1 MVYEI
6 EFNREQDKD
15 DSILSELG
23 ELKTCELSSWYEVEI
38 DSHDDM
44 EKLWYRVNE
53 LKGDKFESFSMII
66 SYDPPTIYFDK
77 DV

>member
-23 ELKTCELSSWYEVEI
+23 ELKTGELSSWYEVEI

>member
-23 ELKTCELSSWYEVEI
+23 ELKTGELS
-38 DSHDDM
+38 
-44 EKLWYRVNE
+44 YR
-53 LKGDKFESFSMII
+53 SSMARNR
-66 SYDPPTIYFDK
+66 
-77 DV
+77 